1 MFLTV
6 VESIERE
13 LLTNKEDF
21 SSEKIKNY
29 IKNYEYKNEYDHYLS
44 NTYSDN
50 KIIKIKIFENDFFDV
65 YIIVWNS
72 YEISKIHNHA
82 ENGCWLKVL
91 KGKLEENL
99 YDLNLNCINHKIIK
113 EGDLS
118 FIKNSIGYHNIV
130 NKENEKALTL
140 HIYSPKDHK
149 TDYY

>member
-1 MFLTV
+1 MFLTL

-29 IKNYEYKNEYDHYLS
+29 INDYQYQKEFDHYLS
-44 NTYSDN
+44 NSDSS
-50 KIIKIKIFENDFFDV
+50 IKIKIYENDLFDV
-65 YIIVWNS
+65 YVILWNS
-72 YEISKIHNHA
+72 YEKSKIHNHA

-91 KGKLEENL
+91 KGKLQENL
-99 YDLNLNCINHKIIK
+99 YDSNLNCIDHKTIK

-118 FIKNSIGYHNIV
+118 FIKNSIGYHNII

-149 TDYY
+149 TNYY